1 MAGGSTTAS
10 NCSKS
15 GNSPAAVLCD
25 SGSCRDIGRGEEL
38 EGLHGNEA
46 KPLRWLAR
54 AGAQQGG
61 TATAE
66 QDALCGGAAWC
77 GGARVLGTAEVG
89 MCRRGRGVE
98 V

>member
-1 MAGGSTTAS
+1 MIRLLAVLWKGYGVRLAGGSTTAS
-10 NCSKS
+10 NCSKP

-25 SGSCRDIGRGEEL
+25 SGSCRGIGRGEEL

-66 QDALCGGAAWC
+66 Q
-77 GGARVLGTAEVG
+77 
-89 MCRRGRGVE
+89 RGVAE
-98 V
+98 RGL

>member
-46 KPLRWLAR
+46 KPLQWLAR
-54 AGAQQGG
+54 AG
-61 TATAE
+61 
-66 QDALCGGAAWC
+66 
-77 GGARVLGTAEVG
+77 V
-89 MCRRGRGVE
+89 
-98 V
+98 